1 MKIRS
6 IVFLFFLLPFL
17 PSFGQKAD
25 NVPLFTYGNDTVYQE
40 EFVRV
45 FLKNNRKE
53 EQNDSSLKAYL
64 NLYVNFKL
72 KVKEAREMKLDEVET
87 YQTELNGYR
96 AQLAKSYMV
105 DTSLT
110 SQLIDEAYERLKFEV
125 KASHILVLCGPNALP
140 KDTAAAW
147 KKINDIRKRIMAGTA
162 FDSLAYSLSEDISAK
177 NNYGNLGYFSAFD
190 MIYPFENMAFKT
202 EVGSLSPIF
211 RTDFGYHILKV
222 VDKRVNRGERKLA
235 HIMLQFEDPNNE
247 TAKTELKRKVDSIYA
262 QLKGGAQWANLVTT
276 FSDDKSSAKNNGEL
290 NWISGTARIA
300 ESFKDAAFALKN
312 VGDISEPVLTPYG
325 WHIIRLVDSRSLAPK
340 EDMMDKLRLQVV
352 REPER
357 AKMSQG
363 ALVNKLIKENGLT
376 INQVGKK
383 FFLDKCLDSS
393 MITAEYTADKA
404 KNPQMALFT
413 IGTKTYTISDFAQYI
428 EQYQTPQIG
437 ASLSAAVNKMLQ
449 EFQNQSVLAYEESI
463 LEEKYPSFSNL
474 MQEYRE
480 GILLFNLTE
489 KVVWN
494 KAIEDSTGLKAF
506 YEQIKDNYQWPN
518 RVSVNIYE
526 ATSKEAYKQT
536 KKLLK
541 NKKLNDIEVSQTI
554 NKDNP
559 LSLVIKRAKLS
570 KGESPYLEKI
580 KWKEGVYDLK
590 EQNGKW
596 VIVRVNE
603 VLPAGPKA
611 LNEIKGLITG
621 EFQNQLEAEWIERLR
636 AKYPVI
642 VNEAAVTQL
651 LK

>member
-1 MKIRS
+1 
-6 IVFLFFLLPFL
+6 
-17 PSFGQKAD
+17 
-25 NVPLFTYGNDTVYQE
+25 
-40 EFVRV
+40 
-45 FLKNNRKE
+45 
-53 EQNDSSLKAYL
+53 
-64 NLYVNFKL
+64 
-72 KVKEAREMKLDEVET
+72 
-87 YQTELNGYR
+87 
-96 AQLAKSYMV
+96 
-105 DTSLT
+105 
-110 SQLIDEAYERLKFEV
+110 
-125 KASHILVLCGPNALP
+125 
-140 KDTAAAW
+140 
-147 KKINDIRKRIMAGTA
+147 
-162 FDSLAYSLSEDISAK
+162 
-177 NNYGNLGYFSAFD
+177 
-190 MIYPFENMAFKT
+190 
-202 EVGSLSPIF
+202 
-211 RTDFGYHILKV
+211 
-222 VDKRVNRGERKLA
+222 
-235 HIMLQFEDPNNE
+235 
-247 TAKTELKRKVDSIYA
+247 
-262 QLKGGAQWANLVTT
+262 
-276 FSDDKSSAKNNGEL
+276 
-290 NWISGTARIA
+290 
-300 ESFKDAAFALKN
+300 
-312 VGDISEPVLTPYG
+312 
-325 WHIIRLVDSRSLAPK
+325 
-340 EDMMDKLRLQVV
+340 
-352 REPER
+352 
-357 AKMSQG
+357 
-363 ALVNKLIKENGLT
+363 
-376 INQVGKK
+376 
-383 FFLDKCLDSS
+383 
-393 MITAEYTADKA
+393 
-404 KNPQMALFT
+404 
-413 IGTKTYTISDFAQYI
+413 
-428 EQYQTPQIG
+428 
-437 ASLSAAVNKMLQ
+437 
-449 EFQNQSVLAYEESI
+449 
-463 LEEKYPSFSNL
+463 